1 VTGRGGIQV
10 CSQRRIAT
18 WTVGGHCVYFRKRPI
33 SGGYVTRSIMAS
45 VETRVLSAANLDFWV
60 EVRLFGHHGRWIAVA
75 SIAGDL
81 ELGWG
86 RSIGAA
92 VTTALSSLGPDAVRD
107 LLRGT
112 PMRPSTVHK
121 TY

>member
-1 VTGRGGIQV
+1 M
-10 CSQRRIAT
+10 
-18 WTVGGHCVYFRKRPI
+18 
-33 SGGYVTRSIMAS
+33 MAS
-45 VETRVLSAANLDFWV
+45 VERRVLSAPNLDFWV
-60 EVRLFGHHGRWIAVA
+60 EVRLFGYHGRWIAVA

-86 RSIGAA
+86 RTIGAA
-92 VTTALSSLGPDAVRD
+92 VRTALSSLGPDAVRD

-112 PMRPSTVHK
+112 PMRRSTVHK

>member
-1 VTGRGGIQV
+1 
-10 CSQRRIAT
+10 
-18 WTVGGHCVYFRKRPI
+18 
-33 SGGYVTRSIMAS
+33 MAS
-45 VETRVLSAANLDFWV
+45 VETRVLSAPNLDFWV
-60 EVRLFGHHGRWIAVA
+60 EVRLFGYHGRWIAVA

-92 VTTALSSLGPDAVRD
+92 VSTALSSLGPDAVRD

-112 PMRPSTVHK
+112 PMRRSTVHK